1 MGHVKTYFQGSA
13 AAIPAGS
20 QNMAF
25 LRNLLFSEVASC
37 DESCFLDWRPVTLPK
52 SDSHSFFPTF

>member
-25 LRNLLFSEVASC
+25 FRNLLFSEVASC
-37 DESCFLDWRPVTLPK
+37 DESYFLD
-52 SDSHSFFPTF
+52 